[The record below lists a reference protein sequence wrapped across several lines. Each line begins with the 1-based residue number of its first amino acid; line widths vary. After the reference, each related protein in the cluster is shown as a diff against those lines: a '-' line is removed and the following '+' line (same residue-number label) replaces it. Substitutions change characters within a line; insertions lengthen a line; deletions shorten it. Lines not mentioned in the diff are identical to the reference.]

1 MQEISVVVPVYG
13 SALSLTPLIE
23 RLEPV
28 LTDHFARF
36 EVILVN
42 DSSPDHS
49 AEVIATLISAHPW
62 VRAITMMRNYGQ
74 HNALVCGIRHARF
87 ELIATMDDDL
97 QHPPEELPKLI
108 DALSEDLDVIY
119 GTPAHAKHNL
129 WRNLASKI
137 TKLVLQSTMGAQ
149 TASHVSAFRVFRT
162 RLRDAF
168 AQYQGP
174 FANLDVL
181 LTWGTTKFKAVP
193 VRHDPRT
200 IGESNYT
207 FKKLVTHA
215 LNMMTGFSVVPLQA
229 ASVLGFLCALLGLLL
244 LCYVLGR
251 YILEG
256 GSVPG
261 FPFLAS
267 VIVIFSGAQLLC
279 LGIFGEYLARM
290 HFRLMDRPTY
300 VIKSTSEPQDD

>member
-13 SALSLTPLIE
+13 SALSLAPLIE
-23 RLEPV
+23 RLSKILPE
-28 LTDHFARF
+28 HFARF

-49 AEVIATLISAHPW
+49 AEVIAALCQAHPW

-97 QHPPEELPKLI
+97 QHPPEELPKLLA
-108 DALSEDLDVIY
+108 ALTEDLDVIY
-119 GTPAHAKHNL
+119 GTPAQAKHNL
-129 WRNLASKI
+129 WRNLASQI

-149 TASHVSAFRVFRT
+149 TASQVSAFRVFRT
-162 RLRDAF
+162 ELRRAF
-168 AQYQGP
+168 EQYQGP

-181 LTWGTTKFKAVP
+181 LTWGTTKFKAAP

-200 IGESNYT
+200 IGTSNYT

-229 ASVLGFLCALLGLLL
+229 ASVLGFVCALLGLLL

-251 YILEG
+251 YLIEG